1 MPMAAMLGTLIARI
15 VRRLAP
21 RNNVALAN
29 QLGLMSEHGIETLI
43 IDPDSS
49 FPVATRYLLYER
61 GSGGYYAAVAQAQNY
76 MPLGPSSDSPYQAGD
91 FVNIRRLGARKGF
104 ELGISYAAIGQD
116 RLVVSAGN
124 GLIADQTTI
133 GAGTW
138 WVVGRAIDGVSA
150 ATMETSYIPC
160 FPYSIT
166 Q

>member
-43 IDPDSS
+43 IDPASS
-49 FPVATRYLLYER
+49 FPVGMRYLLYER
-61 GSGGYYAAVAQAQNY
+61 GSGVYYAALAQAQNY

-104 ELGISYAAIGQD
+104 DDFFFFFFAADLLGSVRIAIWAE
-116 RLVVSAGN
+116 RNAVAG
-124 GLIADQTTI
+124 
-133 GAGTW
+133 
-138 WVVGRAIDGVSA
+138 GRARRGGR
-150 ATMETSYIPC
+150 
-160 FPYSIT
+160 
-166 Q
+166 